1 MPTSLLDMQ
10 PTKRYDQALEG
21 NAPMNASDRLDQ
33 FWVRALAFVV
43 LMFGVSATLA
53 QAQNQFRIEE
63 ASIADIQRAVKSG
76 QTSCRA
82 VVQAYIDRAKAYN
95 GTCTALVTIDG

>member
-1 MPTSLLDMQ
+1 
-10 PTKRYDQALEG
+10 
-21 NAPMNASDRLDQ
+21 MNRSDRRDQ
-33 FWVRALAFVV
+33 FWVWAVAVFV
-43 LMFGVSATLA
+43 LMFAVSAIPA

-63 ASIADIQRAVKSG
+63 ASIADIQRAIKSG

-95 GTCTALVTIDG
+95 GTCTALVTKDGAPIPPVSGAVRAGAPLEFPT